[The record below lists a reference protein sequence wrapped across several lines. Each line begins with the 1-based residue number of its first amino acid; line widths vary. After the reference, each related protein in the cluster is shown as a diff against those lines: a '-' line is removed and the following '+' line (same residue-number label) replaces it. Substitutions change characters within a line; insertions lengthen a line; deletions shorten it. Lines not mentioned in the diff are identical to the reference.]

1 MLKRVLPSALT
12 VAALG
17 VAAAGYPVPDFAQ
30 DLPAR
35 CLPQETAVG
44 PLHDGCNDFVRFG
57 MSGPMIIPG
66 QALAVDAT
74 GSINRDIMKDAV
86 EPGSDSPQ

>member
-35 CLPQETAVG
+35 CLPQE
-44 PLHDGCNDFVRFG
+44 HDGCNDFVRFG

-66 QALAVDAT
+66 QALSVDAT

>member
-1 MLKRVLPSALT
+1 
-12 VAALG
+12 
-17 VAAAGYPVPDFAQ
+17 
-30 DLPAR
+30 
-35 CLPQETAVG
+35 
-44 PLHDGCNDFVRFG
+44 
-57 MSGPMIIPG
+57 MIIPG